1 MARVIKSALFAAA
14 IAWLAGCNGSPKDTP
29 IWEKVKIT
37 DLATPEINEPV
48 GYPSPI
54 LKTINFDVYT
64 FHLPAENINALDNI
78 LQMLYTKPLW
88 FNNYDAFETNCFA
101 AGFGQLDIWDKVRD
115 LLVAAGAEKASG
127 TAVMLPDGQAN
138 RIFVTRLDKEQSVF
152 YSRTGDS
159 MEAVSIGPGT
169 MTLRLQAEKIAGLR
183 GQCQVSIQPAYS
195 PLIRAD
201 ARPEQDVQKYGDYFF
216 DSAGFKLRMSGG
228 DFVLLGPKKLVNNR
242 IILPGLFFTQP
253 QPKPLIRIF
262 LIICTAI
269 NL

>member
-1 MARVIKSALFAAA
+1 MVRLVKSAVSVAA
-14 IAWLAGCNGSPKDTP
+14 IVCLAGCNGQDDTP
-29 IWEKVKIT
+29 IWAKVKIA
-37 DLATPEINEPV
+37 DLATPKINETV

-88 FNNYDAFETNCFA
+88 FNNYEAFETNCFS
-101 AGFGQLDIWDKVRD
+101 AGFGQLTMWDKIRN
-115 LLVAAGAEKASG
+115 LLVAAGAEKESS
-127 TAVMLPDGQAN
+127 TSLMLPDGQAN
-138 RIFVTRLDKEQSVF
+138 RIFVTKMDKEQAVF
-152 YSRTGDS
+152 YSLTGGS
-159 MEAVSIGPGT
+159 MEAVTIGPGT
-169 MTLRLQAEKIAGLR
+169 ITLRLQAEKIAGLR
-183 GQCQVSIQPAYS
+183 GLCQVSIQPVYS
-195 PLIRAD
+195 PLIRASE
-201 ARPEQDVQKYGDYFF
+201 RPEQDVHKYTDYFF

-253 QPKPLIRIF
+253 QPKTLIRTF